1 MVIKHQN
8 QLEKVVKT
16 ISLSKGVM
24 FLALAYRSK
33 WPHEWAK
40 EWFYMKNNLKERANI
55 KWIIQTPIHTC
66 FGYKRPT
73 CYINFKAQA
82 AIFSFDAV
90 CTHIGTRDL
99 VQEYLAFKTWPLRAE
114 CEMSKMTEKDAS
126 DTEPRLIR
134 LCYKYKYED
143 EFGEPCDE
151 WLDSIEVKCNE
162 IVTPGFER

>member
-55 KWIIQTPIHTC
+55 K
-66 FGYKRPT
+66 
-73 CYINFKAQA
+73 
-82 AIFSFDAV
+82 
-90 CTHIGTRDL
+90 
-99 VQEYLAFKTWPLRAE
+99 
-114 CEMSKMTEKDAS
+114 
-126 DTEPRLIR
+126 
-134 LCYKYKYED
+134 
-143 EFGEPCDE
+143 
-151 WLDSIEVKCNE
+151 
-162 IVTPGFER
+162 